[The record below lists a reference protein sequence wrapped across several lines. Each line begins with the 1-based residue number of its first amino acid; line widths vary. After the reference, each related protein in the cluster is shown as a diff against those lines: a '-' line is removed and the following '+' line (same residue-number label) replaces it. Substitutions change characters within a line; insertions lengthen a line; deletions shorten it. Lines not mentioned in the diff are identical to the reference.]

1 MKFLMIVWRLWNLFI
16 IGLLEATFLK
26 SFTMLYSL
34 MMVYSFRMNILVKSF
49 FANEMG
55 ILGVDLDE
63 INIEDENDFYKDDCT
78 FWHRKVYM
86 KT

>member
-1 MKFLMIVWRLWNLFI
+1 
-16 IGLLEATFLK
+16 
-26 SFTMLYSL
+26 